1 MHSESTP
8 RAISRNQ
15 SAISMHSES
24 TPHLL
29 TTARLRE
36 RMAPNSSKLRTSS
49 VARSA
54 PDEGGPRMQSAC
66 TPYAIR
72 GNQHALRGART
83 HPSDAQRT
91 LNEGGNQHAIRA
103 QSARNQ
109 SPNSTHPSERCPTDP
124 AAAPAEMQISRREI
138 SRRGAYRSEGSRRR
152 SSAQIES
159 RAHLA
164 RRRAPPAAPQAAA
177 RVVRDARRCRY
188 ATTTRLQASSVGKQ
202 RVAASLSSAAIR
214 GHQLRASSVGKQ
226 RVAASLS
233 SAAIRGH
240 QAAPERG
247 RGLAPSMSSPVR
259 LVR

>member
-91 LNEGGNQHAIRA
+91 LNEGGNHHAIRA
-103 QSARNQ
+103 QSAR
-109 SPNSTHPSERCPTDP
+109 THPSDAQRTL
-124 AAAPAEMQISRREI
+124 QLRR
-138 SRRGAYRSEGSRRR
+138 
-152 SSAQIES
+152 
-159 RAHLA
+159 
-164 RRRAPPAAPQAAA
+164 
-177 RVVRDARRCRY
+177 RRCR
-188 ATTTRLQASSVGKQ
+188 S
-202 RVAASLSSAAIR
+202 
-214 GHQLRASSVGKQ
+214 RA
-226 RVAASLS
+226 
-233 SAAIRGH
+233 
-240 QAAPERG
+240 G
-247 RGLAPSMSSPVR
+247 RSRAGAHTAQKALEGGAQPR
-259 LVR
+259 

>member
-15 SAISMHSES
+15 SAISMHSEG

-91 LNEGGNQHAIRA
+91 LQL
-103 QSARNQ
+103 
-109 SPNSTHPSERCPTDP
+109 
-124 AAAPAEMQISRREI
+124 RR
-138 SRRGAYRSEGSRRR
+138 
-152 SSAQIES
+152 
-159 RAHLA
+159 
-164 RRRAPPAAPQAAA
+164 
-177 RVVRDARRCRY
+177 RRCRSR
-188 ATTTRLQASSVGKQ
+188 AGRSRAGAHTAQKALEG
-202 RVAASLSSAAIR
+202 VAQPR
-214 GHQLRASSVGKQ
+214 
-226 RVAASLS
+226 
-233 SAAIRGH
+233 
-240 QAAPERG
+240 
-247 RGLAPSMSSPVR
+247 
-259 LVR
+259 

>member
-91 LNEGGNQHAIRA
+91 LNEGGNHHAIRAQSARTHPSDAQRTLNEGGNQHAIRA
-103 QSARNQ
+103 QSAR
-109 SPNSTHPSERCPTDP
+109 THPSDAQRTL
-124 AAAPAEMQISRREI
+124 QLRR
-138 SRRGAYRSEGSRRR
+138 
-152 SSAQIES
+152 
-159 RAHLA
+159 
-164 RRRAPPAAPQAAA
+164 
-177 RVVRDARRCRY
+177 RRCR
-188 ATTTRLQASSVGKQ
+188 S
-202 RVAASLSSAAIR
+202 
-214 GHQLRASSVGKQ
+214 RA
-226 RVAASLS
+226 
-233 SAAIRGH
+233 
-240 QAAPERG
+240 G
-247 RGLAPSMSSPVR
+247 RSRAGAHTAQKALEGGAQPR
-259 LVR
+259 